1 MFYAQCESLHH
12 MQLYAV
18 HKMPTGIT
26 AKSSVYEMNEE
37 YEAEHLKVKQ
47 QHFYCWPLDTQL

>member
-18 HKMPTGIT
+18 HKMPTGIP

-37 YEAEHLKVKQ
+37 YEAEHLKVK
-47 QHFYCWPLDTQL
+47 

>member
-18 HKMPTGIT
+18 YKMPTGIT
-26 AKSSVYEMNEE
+26 GKSSVYETNEE
-37 YEAEHLKVKQ
+37 HAAEHLKVK
-47 QHFYCWPLDTQL
+47 